1 MVHTPLT
8 FRQIYDSPL
17 GRLTLSSNGQ
27 ALTGLWMEGQQH
39 FPADADTWPLTA
51 LPVFDITMAWLDQYF
66 GGADPQV
73 PLPPLLPAGTP
84 FQQAVWH
91 MLTEISRGTTVTY
104 GQLAVRLG
112 QLRHGTQPAARAVGH
127 AVGRNP
133 ISILIPCH
141 RVVGAGGQLTGYA
154 GGLSRKRWL
163 LTHEGV
169 FKKTCRP

>member
-39 FPADADTWPLTA
+39 FPADTDTWPLTA
-51 LPVFDITMAWLDQYF
+51 LPVFDMTMAWLDQYF

-91 MLTEISRGTTVTY
+91 MLTEISRGAAGSPGRRPCRRAQPHQHTDTVPPRSGRRRTTYRICRRTEPKT
-104 GQLAVRLG
+104 LAADPRRG
-112 QLRHGTQPAARAVGH
+112 FQETMPAIKQAPPRQ
-127 AVGRNP
+127 R
-133 ISILIPCH
+133 
-141 RVVGAGGQLTGYA
+141 
-154 GGLSRKRWL
+154 
-163 LTHEGV
+163 
-169 FKKTCRP
+169 RPAYPP

>member
-51 LPVFDITMAWLDQYF
+51 LPVFDMTMAWLDQYF

-112 QLRHGTQPAARAVGH
+112 QLRHGSQPAARAVGH
-127 AVGRNP
+127 AVGR
-133 ISILIPCH
+133 I
-141 RVVGAGGQLTGYA
+141 
-154 GGLSRKRWL
+154 
-163 LTHEGV
+163 
-169 FKKTCRP
+169 